1 MLDEIDDVGSGSGML
16 PPPSLPPPSSPPPGL
31 PPPMPSGLGRD
42 FTSNMI
48 GFGLVLLAST
58 GICISLNMQ
67 KLVHMRN
74 TDAQTGQAVV
84 NFVTLPMWWAAT
96 LLNVVAEVFNLL
108 ALGYAPAT
116 LVTPLGCLT
125 VVFNAIAS
133 RVLLGE
139 PFFRRD
145 ALGILAIFIGVIC
158 VVWSQ
163 ARELQAQLENQP
175 TPLEP
180 PPLDSGRHSRAN
192 TFPPPPEPCSATQP
206 NRGCAHQPLSCD
218 HHRVPPHPQARAP
231 SPPITPT
238 MLRETVLPSLGFWI
252 LIGGVFFGLLVLY
265 LCAHPRLQ
273 LDLQPEPDS
282 SMARAHLLDGCRLHA
297 LHLPPSQVRT

>member
-133 RVLLGE
+133 RVLSASHSSGAMRSASWQSSSASFA
-139 PFFRRD
+139 PPGRRH
-145 ALGILAIFIGVIC
+145 ASFKPSLRTTNPTRTPTSRFG
-158 VVWSQ
+158 
-163 ARELQAQLENQP
+163 
-175 TPLEP
+175 TPLACEYISSP
-180 PPLDSGRHSRAN
+180 SRAMLSYPAESRVC
-192 TFPPPPEPCSATQP
+192 PPTLE
-206 NRGCAHQPLSCD
+206 L
-218 HHRVPPHPQARAP
+218 
-231 SPPITPT
+231 
-238 MLRETVLPSLGFWI
+238 
-252 LIGGVFFGLLVLY
+252 
-265 LCAHPRLQ
+265 
-273 LDLQPEPDS
+273 
-282 SMARAHLLDGCRLHA
+282 
-297 LHLPPSQVRT
+297 